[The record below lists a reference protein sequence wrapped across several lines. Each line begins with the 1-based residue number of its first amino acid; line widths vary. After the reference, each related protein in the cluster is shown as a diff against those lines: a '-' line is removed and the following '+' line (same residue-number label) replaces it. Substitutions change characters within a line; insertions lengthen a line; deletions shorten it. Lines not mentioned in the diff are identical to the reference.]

1 MKRDFFPDLLK
12 LEALED
18 YIRLKESEQNPKVP
32 SVLINSTGQS
42 RVSRMPSTMHFERM
56 PVDPAD
62 KLTIAV
68 TPSARAFD
76 TESDALSSIG
86 L

>member
-42 RVSRMPSTMHFERM
+42 RVSRMP
-56 PVDPAD
+56 VDPAD

-76 TESDALSSIG
+76 TESDASSSIG